1 MMIKLVDRNT
11 RVIVQGITGSQGRFH
26 TALMQEYGTKI
37 MAGVTPGKG
46 GENVNSIPVY
56 DTIAE
61 AQTIHQLDASIIFVP
76 ARFSLDAALEAIEAG
91 LNPIIIITEG
101 VPVKDTI
108 ELMAYAN
115 QNDVTIIG
123 PNCPGLI
130 NPGECKLGIMPGQIF
145 RKGNIGVVSRSGTL
159 FYEIAAH
166 ITRSGMGQSM
176 CIGLGGDPIV
186 GIDFID
192 ALKWFEDDPETEAV
206 ALIGDIGGDAEEK
219 AAQYIGDGEFSKPVS
234 GYIAGRS
241 AIPGKRMGH
250 AGAIIQGATG
260 NALSKITALK
270 NVGVYVGDQPIDV
283 AKALKELVG

>member
-1 MMIKLVDRNT
+1 
-11 RVIVQGITGSQGRFH
+11 
-26 TALMQEYGTKI
+26 
-37 MAGVTPGKG
+37 
-46 GENVNSIPVY
+46 
-56 DTIAE
+56 
-61 AQTIHQLDASIIFVP
+61 
-76 ARFSLDAALEAIEAG
+76 
-91 LNPIIIITEG
+91 
-101 VPVKDTI
+101 VKDTI

-206 ALIGDIGGDAEEK
+206 ALIGEIGGDAEEK

-270 NVGVYVGDQPIDV
+270 NVGG
-283 AKALKELVG
+283 